1 MKHNYLLSA
10 AAMIFAAVTP
20 VAAQTADHS
29 AHHPANAQAT
39 QAAGQELTDGEVRKV
54 DMETKKITIR
64 HGPIQNLGMP
74 PMTMVFQT
82 SDPALLGKVKSGDK
96 VRFTAEKTGGA
107 FVVTHIEPAN

>member
-1 MKHNYLLSA
+1 MKHTTLLYMTTLVFSA
-10 AAMIFAAVTP
+10 ATP
-20 VAAQTADHS
+20 VAAQTTDHG
-29 AHHPANAQAT
+29 AHHPTGAQAT
-39 QAAGQELTDGEVRKV
+39 KTTGQELTDGEVRKV

-107 FVVTHIEPAN
+107 FVVTHIEPVN

>member
-1 MKHNYLLSA
+1 MKQKIIVAIFTALTTP
-10 AAMIFAAVTP
+10 FAAYATEAHHQP
-20 VAAQTADHS
+20 VAASAADVN
-29 AHHPANAQAT
+29 PM
-39 QAAGQELTDGEVRKV
+39 TDGEVRKV

-74 PMTMVFQT
+74 QMTMVFQT

-107 FVVTHIEPAN
+107 FVVTHIETAN